1 MICVVFV
8 CLEDFVERNL
18 EIPELFVANTI
29 FFISLT
35 LVSHGMHSTIIIL
48 LMRVAFLGVLV
59 CCLE

>member
-1 MICVVFV
+1 M
-8 CLEDFVERNL
+8 ERNL

-59 CCLE
+59 CCLESYEPD